1 MKGVSGLRY
10 DYGQFYASK
19 TFFDSAKNRRI
30 LWGWINESCIQND
43 DVNKGWSGL
52 QADVE
57 ISFEITDLEKA
68 EMPDSSWTNP
78 QLLCHPWTMTIDKDK
93 TTNGTFLNVDP
104 VHEKLSR
111 GSLINHSTVES
122 FGVGG
127 KACITARVYPILAT
141 DDRAQ
146 RYAFNC
152 GN

>member
-78 QLLCHPWTMTIDKDK
+78 QLLC
-93 TTNGTFLNVDP
+93 
-104 VHEKLSR
+104 SR
-111 GSLINHSTVES
+111 KINHSTVES